1 MAARNPP
8 TPRQPQSPQPAQ
20 PIAPP
25 PAPRRRGVSRTTIA
39 LWVVVVGLAAFFVP
53 LNMIA
58 SGVRNDAVR
67 INGDIQLIQK
77 SLTAVPTPAPEVQKL
92 MTAVAQVEGPAKEV
106 KDAQATITAGRTDWR
121 SVMSAIGNYDS
132 NQLTLTAL
140 NQNGN
145 QIILNGR
152 AASDSAVT
160 TYVRALES
168 SSLFSRVVVQ
178 SIKVIGTPTTTITG
192 TVLPPLVATLTSTA
206 AITTTVF
213 PATGD
218 VYEIDDFSPK
228 DIILNQPQ
236 RHSFFP
242 VYDVDKVKFLAKA
255 GRSYRIRT
263 FDLTPGV
270 DTFLSVNV
278 GGVVYSND
286 DDQPGDLASEVD
298 FQAASG
304 SDVQA
309 IATVTNRGQY
319 GPDKGYS
326 IVVEET
332 IPTATP
338 TPGPTATPTNTPAPP
353 NTFTPT
359 PDLRDK
365 YEPDD
370 TNPQPIAIGETQGH
384 SFYPNGDVDKVKF
397 LAKAGRFY
405 QVSTSDLA
413 LGVDTVL
420 DVNVGG
426 TVYTSDDRQ
435 PGDLSSEVK
444 FQVPPGSDLQVI
456 VTVTNKG
463 QYGPDKTYN
472 LTAKEIVPT
481 SVPPTPPTATPTAT
495 PNLRD
500 KYEPDD
506 VDPKSIAIGET
517 QGHTFYP
524 EGDVDK
530 VKFLAKAG
538 RFYRVSTSNLPLG
551 VDTFLELNV
560 GGTVYTNDDR
570 QPGDLSSEVNF
581 QVPLNSD
588 VPVTVTITNRGQFG
602 TEKGY
607 NLTVVEFIPT
617 PTSTPTRVITTT
629 SGVML
634 YPVTLKGLWQE
645 GNAAAQASDHFASMA
660 PVASLIGSVR
670 LLPDLALSFSAQ
682 MMTRRLA
689 FRPMFTTILGEQ
701 PVGSVNAQTQTVEF
715 VIVLELKR

>member
-8 TPRQPQSPQPAQ
+8 TPRQPQPAQ
-20 PIAPP
+20 PTVPP
-25 PAPRRRGVSRTTIA
+25 PAPRRRGVSRRTIA

-58 SGVRNDAVR
+58 SGVRNDAIR
-67 INGDIQLIQK
+67 INGDTQLIQK
-77 SLTAVPTPAPEVQKL
+77 SLTSVPTPAPEVQKL
-92 MTAVAQVEGPAKEV
+92 MTAVAQIEGPAKQV
-106 KDAQATITAGRTDWR
+106 KDAQATITAGRFDWR

-132 NQLTLTAL
+132 KQLTLTTL

-168 SSLFSRVVVQ
+168 STLFSRVVVQ

-192 TVLPPLVATLTSTA
+192 TVLPPLVATLSSTA
-206 AITTTVF
+206 TITTTVF

-228 DIILNQPQ
+228 DIILGQPQ
-236 RHSFFP
+236 RHNFFP

-255 GRSYRIRT
+255 GRSYRVRT
-263 FDLTPGV
+263 LDLTPGV
-270 DTFLSVNV
+270 DTFLSVSV
-278 GGVVYSND
+278 GGLVYAND
-286 DDQPGDLASEVD
+286 DVQPGNLASQVD
-298 FQAASG
+298 FQVASG
-304 SDVQA
+304 SDVLA

-326 IVVEET
+326 LVVEET

-338 TPGPTATPTNTPAPP
+338 TPGPAATPTNTPAPP

-370 TNPQPIAIGETQGH
+370 TNPRPIAIGETQGH
-384 SFYPNGDVDKVKF
+384 IFYPNGDVDKASF
-397 LAKAGRFY
+397 LSKAGRFY
-405 QVSTSDLA
+405 KVSTSDLP

-420 DVNVGG
+420 AVNVGG
-426 TVYTSDDRQ
+426 TVYTSDDQQ
-435 PGDLSSEVK
+435 PGNLSSEVR
-444 FQVPPGSDLQVI
+444 FLVPPGPDLQVI

-472 LTAKEIVPT
+472 LTVIEIVPT
-481 SVPPTPPTATPTAT
+481 SAPPAPPTATPTAT

-506 VDPKSIAIGET
+506 VDPKPIALGET

-530 VKFLAKAG
+530 AKFLAKAG

-551 VDTFLELNV
+551 VDTFLEVNA
-560 GGTVYTNDDR
+560 GGTAYTNDDR
-570 QPGDLSSEVNF
+570 QPGDLSSEVDF
-581 QVPLNSD
+581 QVPFSSD
-588 VPVTVTITNRGQFG
+588 VPVTVTVTNRGQFG
-602 TEKGY
+602 PDKEY

-617 PTSTPTRVITTT
+617 PTSTPTSVVTTT
-629 SGVML
+629 SGVMV
-634 YPVTLKGLWQE
+634 YPVALNGLWQE
-645 GNAAAQASDHFASMA
+645 SDVAAQASNHLASMA
-660 PVASLIGSVR
+660 PVASLISSAR
-670 LLPDLALSFSAQ
+670 LWPELALSYAQ
-682 MMTRRLA
+682 RTAQRIGFHIM
-689 FRPMFTTILGEQ
+689 PSTILGEQ
-701 PVGSVNAQTQTVEF
+701 PVGSVNAQAQTVEF